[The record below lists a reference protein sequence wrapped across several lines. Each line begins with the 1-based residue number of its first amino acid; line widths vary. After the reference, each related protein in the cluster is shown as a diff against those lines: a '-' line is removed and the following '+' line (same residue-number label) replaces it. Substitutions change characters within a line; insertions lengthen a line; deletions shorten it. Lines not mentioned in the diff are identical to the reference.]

1 MPRPYLGD
9 PKYTIEVLQKYNFAF
24 QKRFGQN
31 FLIDTHVLDK
41 IIDSAQITKDDF
53 VLEIGPGIGTMTQ
66 YLAEAAREVAAVE
79 IDKTLLPILDDTLK
93 DWDNVTVINN
103 DILKVDIRQLALE
116 KNQGRPIKVVANLP
130 YYITTPIIM
139 GLFENQVPVDS
150 ITIMVQ
156 KEVADRMQVGPGTKD
171 YGALSLAVQ
180 YYAKP
185 KIVAN
190 VPPNCFMPR
199 PKVGSAVI
207 RLERYEK
214 PPVEVKNEKLM
225 FRIIRASFNQ
235 RRKTL
240 LHKLADRGVNY
251 IDTARGYTVSEEYLG
266 YALEGIRDRF
276 IIATKSMART
286 KEAMAEDIEKSLHNL
301 RTDHIELY
309 QVHNPSME
317 QLDQVQA
324 AGGALEALQ
333 EARTAGKIGHIG
345 LTAHSVEVFARAL
358 ELDWV
363 ETIMFP
369 YNIVESQGEEL
380 ISKCEEKNIGFI
392 DMKPLAGGA
401 IENGTLALRYVCSNK
416 NVTIV
421 IPGMAEEKEIEENI
435 KACLDDSPL
444 SEKELE
450 EVQTVRNQ
458 LGTNF
463 CRRCNYCAPC
473 SVGIDI
479 SGVFLFAGYLNR
491 YGLGDWAR
499 NRYSSLAVKAS
510 ACIEC
515 GKCETRCPYHLP
527 IREMLKECAQ
537 QFGE

>member
-1 MPRPYLGD
+1 MEYVTLG
-9 PKYTIEVLQKYNFAF
+9 
-24 QKRFGQN
+24 
-31 FLIDTHVLDK
+31 
-41 IIDSAQITKDDF
+41 
-53 VLEIGPGIGTMTQ
+53 
-66 YLAEAAREVAAVE
+66 
-79 IDKTLLPILDDTLK
+79 KTGLR
-93 DWDNVTVINN
+93 VS
-103 DILKVDIRQLALE
+103 R
-116 KNQGRPIKVVANLP
+116 
-130 YYITTPIIM
+130 M
-139 GLFENQVPVDS
+139 GLGGIP
-150 ITIMVQ
+150 IQ
-156 KEVADRMQVGPGTKD
+156 KIDAEGT
-171 YGALSLAVQ
+171 
-180 YYAKP
+180 
-185 KIVAN
+185 
-190 VPPNCFMPR
+190 
-199 PKVGSAVI
+199 
-207 RLERYEK
+207 
-214 PPVEVKNEKLM
+214 
-225 FRIIRASFNQ
+225 
-235 RRKTL
+235 KTL

-333 EARTAGKIGHIG
+333 EARAAGKIEHIG

-421 IPGMAEEKEIEENI
+421 IPGMAEAKEIEENI
-435 KACLDDSPL
+435 NCLLYTSP
-444 SEKELE
+444 SP
-450 EVQTVRNQ
+450 RD
-458 LGTNF
+458 
-463 CRRCNYCAPC
+463 C
-473 SVGIDI
+473 S
-479 SGVFLFAGYLNR
+479 
-491 YGLGDWAR
+491 
-499 NRYSSLAVKAS
+499 
-510 ACIEC
+510 
-515 GKCETRCPYHLP
+515 
-527 IREMLKECAQ
+527 
-537 QFGE
+537 